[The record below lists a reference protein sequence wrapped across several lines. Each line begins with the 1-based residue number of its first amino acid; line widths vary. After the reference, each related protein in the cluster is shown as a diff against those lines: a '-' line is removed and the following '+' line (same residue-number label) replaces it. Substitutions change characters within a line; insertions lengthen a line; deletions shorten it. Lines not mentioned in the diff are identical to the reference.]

1 MIIDDKAITD
11 GLVGLNIIEQI
22 RKDKSDNNFS
32 IKQEISKL
40 NLTAASIEN
49 WHQDFI
55 LDLKAV
61 NNIKEI
67 NISDSDNDDIKLN
80 IEYKTAG

>member
-40 NLTAASIEN
+40 NLTAASIAN